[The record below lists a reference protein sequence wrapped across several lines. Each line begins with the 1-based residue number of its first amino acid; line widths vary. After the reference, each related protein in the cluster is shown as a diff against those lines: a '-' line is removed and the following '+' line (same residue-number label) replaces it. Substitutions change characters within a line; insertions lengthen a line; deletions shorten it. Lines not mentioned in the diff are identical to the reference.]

1 MNSKLEESKREIDNK
16 ENDIIIL
23 KKKMSDSE
31 LINKQL
37 TQELK
42 RNAIYIT
49 ELENQIKFIENKVRG
64 KSVYFID
71 KLNFCLSSLYLCML
85 LTFQCLFNI

>member
-49 ELENQIKFIENKVRG
+49 ELENQIKFIENKVE
-64 KSVYFID
+64 
-71 KLNFCLSSLYLCML
+71 
-85 LTFQCLFNI
+85 

>member
-37 TQELK
+37 TQEK
-42 RNAIYIT
+42 RY
-49 ELENQIKFIENKVRG
+49 
-64 KSVYFID
+64 
-71 KLNFCLSSLYLCML
+71 LY
-85 LTFQCLFNI
+85 N